1 MATRTPSY
9 RLVVDG
15 TDITPTVNAR
25 LVDLQLEETR
35 GEEADQLSLT
45 LSDHDGALQIP
56 RKGVSIALA
65 LGYRE
70 SGLVDKGTF
79 TVDEAEHSGTPDVIT
94 IRARSA
100 DLSQSLRN
108 RREQSW
114 HGTILGTLLQTMA
127 LRNGLRLRVAT
138 TLAQRAVPHMDQSNE
153 SDLNFLTRLGRL
165 HDAVATIKAGH
176 LLFLP
181 IGQATNSQGQGLPTF
196 TITRAD
202 GDRHRYSQADRDQ
215 YTGVRAYWHS
225 AHMGNRR
232 SVLVGSAVNARVLKD
247 THPNEATAL
256 QAAQGEWNRI
266 QRGSATLSLTL
277 AHGEPL
283 VTPET
288 PVVVRGFKA
297 QIDGTGWLVSRAV
310 HGMDGS
316 GGYLTEVELEVS
328 LDHSIVSNQ

>member
-1 MATRTPSY
+1 MSTRTPSY

-15 TDITPTVNAR
+15 INITPTVNAR

-35 GEEADQLSLT
+35 GEDADQLSLT

-79 TVDEAEHSGTPDVIT
+79 TVDEAEHSGAPDVIT

-100 DLSQSLRN
+100 DLGRSLRN

-114 HGTILGTLLQTMA
+114 HATTVGTVLQGIA
-127 LRNGLRLRVAT
+127 LRNGLRLRVAP
-138 TLAQRAVPHMDQSNE
+138 TLAQRAVAHMDQTNE

-165 HDAVATIKAGH
+165 HDAVATVKAGH

-181 IGQATNSQGQGLPTF
+181 IGQATNSQGLALPTV

-202 GDRHRYSQADRDQ
+202 GDNHRYSQADRDQ
-215 YTGVRAYWHS
+215 YTGVRAFWHS

-232 SVLVGSAVNARVLKD
+232 SVLVGTAVNAKVLKD
-247 THPNEATAL
+247 TSPNEATAL

-266 QRGSATLSLTL
+266 QRGAATLSLTL

-283 VTPET
+283 LTPET

-297 QIDGTGWLVSRAV
+297 QIDGTGWLVVRSS
-310 HGMDGS
+310 HSMDGG
-316 GGYLTEVELEVS
+316 GGYSTSIETETGPP
-328 LDHSIVSNQ
+328 IT